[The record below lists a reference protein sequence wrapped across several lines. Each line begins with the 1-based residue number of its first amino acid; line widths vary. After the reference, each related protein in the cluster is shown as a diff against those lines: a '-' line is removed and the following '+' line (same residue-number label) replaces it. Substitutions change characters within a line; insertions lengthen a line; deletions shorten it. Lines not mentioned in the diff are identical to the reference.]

1 MMRRVTVEFDPE
13 IDARGYDRMRSA
25 MDVHLKKGTTLT
37 VEADVYPGG
46 PERPLTRE
54 ELRQK
59 FRDCAAGALAGDRAG
74 EALAQVEAVDEVP
87 RVADLVGALS
97 AAPAGAAA

>member
-1 MMRRVTVEFDPE
+1 M
-13 IDARGYDRMRSA
+13 
-25 MDVHLKKGTTLT
+25 T

-59 FRDCAAGALAGDRAG
+59 FRDCAAGALPPDRIE
-74 EALAQVEAVDEVP
+74 EALMQVERVDEAP
-87 RVADLVGALS
+87 RVTGLADALS
-97 AAPAGAAA
+97 GAPAGAPA